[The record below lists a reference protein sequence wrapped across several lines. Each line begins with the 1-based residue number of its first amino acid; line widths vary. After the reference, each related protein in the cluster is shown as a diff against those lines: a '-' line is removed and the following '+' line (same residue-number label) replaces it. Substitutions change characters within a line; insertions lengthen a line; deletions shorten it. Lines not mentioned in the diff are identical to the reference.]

1 MTEKDKMISGLPYRA
16 NDPELIKQRAAVRK
30 ILGKYNQVG
39 ILEASEQIE
48 FLQQIVG
55 KMGAGSWIEP
65 PFYCDY
71 GYNITTG
78 KDFYMNF
85 DCVILDVAPVVIGDN
100 VMCGPKVQLLTA
112 THSLDAQVRNFS
124 GTELGKAITIGSRVW
139 LGAGVIV
146 CPGVT
151 IGDEA
156 VIGSG
161 SVVTRDIPSGVFAA
175 GNPCRVIKTI

>member
-1 MTEKDKMISGLPYRA
+1 MTEKEKMISGLPYRA

-30 ILGKYNQVG
+30 ILGKYNHVG
-39 ILEASEQIE
+39 VHSADEQIE
-48 FLQQIVG
+48 LLQQILG

-71 GYNITTG
+71 GYNIAVG

-85 DCVILDVAPVVIGDN
+85 DCVILDVAPVIIGDN

-112 THSLDAQVRNFS
+112 THSLNAQERNFS
-124 GTELGKAITIGSRVW
+124 GTELGMPITIGRRVW
-139 LGAGVIV
+139 LGAGAIV
-146 CPGVT
+146 CPGVS
-151 IGDEA
+151 IGDGA

-161 SVVTRDIPSGVFAA
+161 SVVTRDIPPGVFAA
-175 GNPCRVIKTI
+175 GNPCKVIKTI